1 MTDSRIC
8 TLSGSESHTVASL
21 TPTPHNE
28 YGCECVICP
37 ECVAAGFRRRHS
49 VNNGSITYLQR
60 NFLVPGSPVT
70 IKIITEMPLSVLAS
84 VLDERIR
91 PTLKN
96 NRLEYML
103 DSQARSGISLRA
115 QLAFFA
121 DFFFEEEGLL
131 L

>member
-1 MTDSRIC
+1 
-8 TLSGSESHTVASL
+8 
-21 TPTPHNE
+21 
-28 YGCECVICP
+28 
-37 ECVAAGFRRRHS
+37 
-49 VNNGSITYLQR
+49 
-60 NFLVPGSPVT
+60 
-70 IKIITEMPLSVLAS
+70 MPLSVLAS